1 VAVRAGC
8 GVTVSH
14 DQVLKKLS
22 GLPDLLAA
30 NLRILGNQTNIVN
43 SGWLI
48 FGMNSNTFVL
58 LLGAILCSVVGQVLL
73 KAGANSLGA
82 VGFANLG
89 QKLIAM
95 TTQPLLWAG
104 LSIYA
109 VSALGYIIVLS
120 RAKLSAAAP
129 LVAITYI
136 FTVVAGMLFFG
147 EAVPML
153 RWAGI
158 SCIMAGVVLVLA
170 A

>member
-1 VAVRAGC
+1 
-8 GVTVSH
+8 
-14 DQVLKKLS
+14 
-22 GLPDLLAA
+22 
-30 NLRILGNQTNIVN
+30 
-43 SGWLI
+43 
-48 FGMNSNTFVL
+48 MNSNTFLL

-73 KAGANSLGA
+73 KAGANALGA

-129 LVAITYI
+129 LVAITYV
-136 FTVVAGMLFFG
+136 FTVIASMVFFG
-147 EAVPML
+147 ETVPVL

-158 SCIMAGVVLVLA
+158 SCIMAGVVMVLA

>member
-1 VAVRAGC
+1 
-8 GVTVSH
+8 
-14 DQVLKKLS
+14 
-22 GLPDLLAA
+22 
-30 NLRILGNQTNIVN
+30 
-43 SGWLI
+43 
-48 FGMNSNTFVL
+48 MNSNTFIL

-73 KAGANSLGA
+73 KAGANALGA
-82 VGFANLG
+82 VDFANLG
-89 QKLIAM
+89 QKLIEM

-104 LSIYA
+104 LSIYGL
-109 VSALGYIIVLS
+109 SALIYIIVLS

-147 EAVPML
+147 EAVPLL

>member
-1 VAVRAGC
+1 
-8 GVTVSH
+8 
-14 DQVLKKLS
+14 
-22 GLPDLLAA
+22 
-30 NLRILGNQTNIVN
+30 
-43 SGWLI
+43 
-48 FGMNSNTFVL
+48 MNSSTFVL

-73 KAGANSLGA
+73 KAGANALGA
-82 VGFANLG
+82 VGFNNLG
-89 QKLIAM
+89 PKLFAM
-95 TTQPLLWAG
+95 TTQPLLWGG
-104 LSIYA
+104 LACYA
-109 VSALGYIIVLS
+109 FSALGYIIVLS

-147 EAVPML
+147 ETVPML